1 MHHVITLAIIAFIF
15 IFAIV
20 IAQGTS
26 FSVFF
31 SNTLFF
37 FKNLFRN
44 ASVSRDRKERSREK
58 EDNSSGR
65 TIGLDVREKK
75 DKSSLWL
82 TGSPVTTGV
91 QVQITVLDHDG
102 NTIGTKKTKIDDSP
116 LLIGRGSDSGGYEA
130 KLCLPDVNDSPATSR
145 THCTLSRNGD
155 RILLKDCYDHDSAFT
170 DDGEQRHS
178 VSRLQK
184 TNEYI
189 GDGYSIESGDCQEVD
204 IGDYVLLVRNM
215 PRSSVRNVPTFGY
228 AGKPHL
234 PTKDA
239 AASKPQHVPTKEFK
253 FN

>member
-1 MHHVITLAIIAFIF
+1 MHHIIILAIIAFIF

-20 IAQGTS
+20 IVQGTP

-31 SNTLFF
+31 ANTLSF
-37 FKNLFRN
+37 FKNLFRKTPY
-44 ASVSRDRKERSREK
+44 VFREKMERSHRNEV
-58 EDNSSGR
+58 NSSRR

-75 DKSSLWL
+75 DKSRLLL
-82 TGSPVTTGV
+82 TGSPDTTGV
-91 QVQITVLDHDG
+91 QVQITVLDRDG

-178 VSRLQK
+178 VSRLQA
-184 TNEYI
+184 TVI
-189 GDGYSIESGDCQEVD
+189 
-204 IGDYVLLVRNM
+204 LLKAAIVRKW
-215 PRSSVRNVPTFGY
+215 T
-228 AGKPHL
+228 
-234 PTKDA
+234 
-239 AASKPQHVPTKEFK
+239 
-253 FN
+253 